1 MSDATGVTGT
11 DGVTARVTAGNPVIL
26 TRADADTERTILGR
40 IDEVDP
46 QLAGEIR
53 QRLFTIEDLVKLEDK
68 ALQLVLRQV
77 DMKELALGLKG
88 TSDRVKERVSENLS
102 ERAQENLK
110 EEMELLGPQRLQDVE
125 KARKE
130 IVRVVRQLEQ
140 EGSIVLSR
148 STDDLIE

>member
-1 MSDATGVTGT
+1 MFQIGAQIGGRGQLRGGIDQHRGE
-11 DGVTARVTAGNPVIL
+11 
-26 TRADADTERTILGR
+26 RA
-40 IDEVDP
+40 VDP